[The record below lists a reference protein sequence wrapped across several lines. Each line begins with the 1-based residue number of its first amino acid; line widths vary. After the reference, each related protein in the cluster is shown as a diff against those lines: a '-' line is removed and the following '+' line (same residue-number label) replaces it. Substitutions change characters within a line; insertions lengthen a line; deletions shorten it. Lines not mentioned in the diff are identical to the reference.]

1 MTKNPSRAVCM
12 ENALLLFSVAKA
24 HEQLRHMT
32 LETSKYQIEL
42 SIFFEKDERET
53 LDMMENIL
61 SVYKIEWAD
70 YSENYY
76 DENEFYCARYTWDIV
91 E

>member
-1 MTKNPSRAVCM
+1 MKEKESRERCFQ
-12 ENALLLFSVAKA
+12 NALGMLTAFNVWMPKRQATLSV
-24 HEQLRHMT
+24 HEYEIT
-32 LETSKYQIEL
+32 LSMY
-42 SIFFEKDERET
+42 FDKDEKEL
-53 LDMMENIL
+53 LDTIVDMLEPL
-61 SVYKIEWAD
+61 KLEWAD

>member
-1 MTKNPSRAVCM
+1 M

>member
-1 MTKNPSRAVCM
+1 MEKNPSRAVCM
-12 ENALLLFSVAKA
+12 ENALLLFSIART
-24 HEQLRHMT
+24 HEPKRHMT
-32 LETSKYQIEL
+32 LETSSCQIEL
-42 SIFFEKDERET
+42 NIFFDKGEKET

-76 DENEFYCARYTWDIV
+76 GTNEFYCARYTWEIN